1 MINLA
6 EQLTTMICVEH
17 ISQKKI
23 KLNNIYR
30 NYTNNTKI
38 TIQQND
44 QN

>member
-17 ISQKKI
+17 INYQRM
-23 KLNNIYR
+23 KLNDIHRDHVR
-30 NYTNNTKI
+30 NMKTI
-38 TIQQND
+38 IQQND